1 MKDTDNIHLRSDEVQ
16 EILSR
21 PPHALIR
28 YGIMVISMIVIAAF
42 VMSFFYSYPDRISGT
57 VSIKAKDQQT
67 ENNVSSSQTEL
78 TGRMLIPAAGMG
90 KVKPGQLVIIK
101 VDEYPY
107 LEFGM
112 LKAEV
117 VRISSIPNQK
127 YYAVDVAIGNEL
139 QTTTGK
145 QLQLLDELNG
155 HGEIITD
162 KSSLME
168 RTLAPVLKLLKK
180 EDDKRD

>member
-28 YGIMVISMIVIAAF
+28 YGIMVISLIVLAAF
-42 VMSFFYSYPDRISGT
+42 IMSFFYSYPDRISGT
-57 VSIKAKDQQT
+57 VSIKANVQQKEHVFSESRT
-67 ENNVSSSQTEL
+67 DF
-78 TGRMLIPAAGMG
+78 TGLMLVPASGMG
-90 KVKPGQLVIIK
+90 KVKAGQLVFIK

-117 VRISSIPNQK
+117 LRIASIPNQK
-127 YYAVDVAIGNEL
+127 FYSVELTIGNEL
-139 QTTTGK
+139 RTTMGT
-145 QLQLLDELNG
+145 QLQLLGELNG
-155 HGEIITD
+155 HAEIITQ
-162 KSSLME
+162 KISLME
-168 RTLAPVLKLLKK
+168 RILAPLIKMFKK
-180 EDDKRD
+180 EDDK